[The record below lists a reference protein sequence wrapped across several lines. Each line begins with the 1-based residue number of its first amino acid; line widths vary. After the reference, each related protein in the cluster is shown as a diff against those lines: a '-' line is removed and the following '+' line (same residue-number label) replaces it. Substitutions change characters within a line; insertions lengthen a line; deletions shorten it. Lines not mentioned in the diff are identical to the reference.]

1 MKSLMVCLMGLMVF
15 VQAGTVQQPTV
26 SGQVRLSDGLPVAG
40 AQVMLFDLADLRRG
54 VVTRTTTDESGNFA
68 LPLVPL
74 GASLPE
80 GFGLGQNYPNPFNP
94 STIIPYQLA
103 ATAQVR
109 LEVFNTLGQRMA
121 TLVNGEQGAGTHSAQ
136 WDGTDAAGRAAA
148 AGMYLYRLTVDGVE
162 QTGRMVLVDGQ
173 AGVPMAGGSTEAL
186 PMAEGPSSAYGLV
199 VSGLGLVTY
208 VDADFGVEAGMG
220 PVDVEVEAWQNVRMK
235 VAQTPNGILG
245 DVNNNGQV
253 DIDDGLLVAAY
264 YANSST
270 PMPNNGDISLGDVN
284 CNGQVDL
291 TDARLITTYII
302 NPSDPS
308 VQSLSIGQA
317 GGCDTPDGGGSP
329 EATKMYWADGGRS
342 EQKIQRAN
350 LDGSQVEDVVTGL
363 GGIDGLALD
372 ASGGKIYWT
381 ERSDKKIRRA
391 NLDGSQVEDV
401 VTGLDQPIEVALD
414 VSRDK
419 IYWVDYSRGKI
430 QCANLDGSQVE
441 DLISANGPHGIAL
454 DVSRGKIY
462 WVAYGKIQRANLD
475 GSQVED
481 LVTGVNWSPSG
492 IALDVSGGKMYW
504 TDSRNNKIQRSN
516 LDGSQVE
523 DLVTGLD
530 EPRQVALDVSG
541 GKLYWTEA
549 AGGTIGRSNL
559 DGSQVEDLVT
569 GLGYPR
575 GIALDIPFL
584 DDIVPPSD
592 REVLVALYNAT
603 NGAQWKDNT
612 NWLSDEPLD
621 QWHGVTTDADGRV
634 QTLDLSYNDLTGSIP
649 PELGNLTNLKWLD
662 LSYNDLTGSIPP
674 ELGNLTNL
682 EGLDLG
688 ENQLSGSIPPELGN
702 LTNLQGLRLGG
713 NPLTGSIPVALGNL
727 TNLEGLGLFENQL
740 SGSIP
745 PELGNLTNLQGLGLF
760 ENQLSG
766 SIPPELGNLTN
777 LEVLLLQENQ
787 LSGSIPPELGN
798 LTNLGELY
806 LTGNQLTGC
815 IPAGLRDIPE
825 NDLSSLG
832 LDDCSAADAP
842 DLVVTASAPS
852 SVTAGQSFT
861 LSATVSNRGTAAS
874 AETTIHYYRSSDETI
889 GDDNDTQVGR
899 DQEVSSLAA
908 GTSTGELETPVTAP
922 DTADT
927 YYYGACVDAVSGD
940 SNRNNDCS
948 PGVQVNVIVQ
958 ADLPDLQ
965 IASGD
970 VVDGNDEPT
979 PGSTIKLE
987 FTVRNSKSA
996 SVSAPETI
1004 LRYYM
1009 SDNETLDANDQT
1021 IGDITIS
1028 ALGVGEKREV
1038 VTDNITVPSPY
1049 IETAYYYFA
1058 CLDPDNLISERD
1070 ETDNCSDEV
1079 VIDVAGS
1086 GPADLAVINPWV
1098 SKYDISPSDTLRFYV
1113 TVRNL
1118 GPATTPKDIEGI
1130 VTYYYSSNNSTW
1142 NPVLTS
1148 RGEKSQTE
1156 IRDELE
1162 PEKDDEENRKIK
1174 VPSTEGTY
1182 YYRAC
1187 VEIENEDPNS
1197 DNNCSDSVGVNVRTG
1212 ASGLPDLI
1220 VKNPEVGNSDSASGN
1235 LSAGDEFRMRV
1246 TLVNEGSVVPAKNFK
1261 LIYYR
1266 SNDNVWS
1273 NDDTREYEESIGAST
1288 LPPRDVDGDRK
1299 STVITVP
1306 STAGTYYYIACVDP
1320 QNNIPESNE
1329 NNNCASV
1336 TIYVGAPDLFFE
1348 SAIVSNPSPV
1358 EGGDIKISVRV
1369 KNRGP
1374 GEAFDAE
1381 LKYYRSNDNTL
1392 DTTNDTYLG
1401 ETHDY
1406 TISSLSPDD
1415 SPKEHSTFPFA
1426 APSTAGTYYYF
1437 ACVETTGDSNPSNNC
1452 SQAMRVDVKSGETPP
1467 PPPTAPTAP
1476 IARNAGKSAF
1486 GQNKVAW
1493 SRVPDATYYEV
1504 YHCGKRCS
1512 SDSDE
1517 WSDEDEKEREKRI
1530 DQPANT
1536 NASWIGWTDPT
1547 SDLGGDWYKVKACND
1562 NGCSEFSNEV
1572 VFDIK
1577 LEEIEAFLEFNNDNY
1592 ELSWQLYDTARDHFS
1607 YYKIYR
1613 ASSESYIYGVGS
1625 FFDSDLIHTTD
1636 ILSDYRWK
1644 DTTTGRKAGWYYAY
1658 RVQGCNS
1665 VGCTEETTRVVSSS
1679 YPGDPKSPPNPPLN
1693 LVGGTLDNDIIWLD
1707 WEPPSSGTS
1716 VTHYEVWHKSR
1727 SGGEYSLKGKQ
1738 VIDTYWYDTDPYGD
1752 PADSI
1757 GDDYYRVK
1765 ACNNKG
1771 CSDFSDE
1778 VKI

>member
-26 SGQVRLSDGLPVAG
+26 SGQVRLSDGLPVVG
-40 AQVMLFDLADLRRG
+40 AQVILFDLADLRRG
-54 VVTRTTTDESGNFA
+54 VVAREMTDESGNFA
-68 LPLVPL
+68 LPLVP
-74 GASLPE
+74 SLPE
-80 GFGLGQNYPNPFNP
+80 GFVLGANYPNPFNP
-94 STIIPYQLA
+94 STIIPYELA
-103 ATAQVR
+103 VTAQVR

-173 AGVPMAGGSTEAL
+173 AGVPMRGASAEAL
-186 PMAEGPSSAYGLV
+186 PMTEVPSSTYGLV

-350 LDGSQVEDVVTGL
+350 LDGSQVEDLVTGL

-391 NLDGSQVEDV
+391 NLDGSQVEDL

-414 VSRDK
+414 VSRGK

-481 LVTGVNWSPSG
+481 VVTGVNWSPSG

-523 DLVTGLD
+523 DVVTGLD

-541 GKLYWTEA
+541 GKMYWTEA

-575 GIALDIPFL
+575 GIALQVSDQTQPP
-584 DDIVPPSD
+584 PPS
-592 REVLVALYNAT
+592 ET
-603 NGAQWKDNT
+603 
-612 NWLSDEPLD
+612 
-621 QWHGVTTDADGRV
+621 
-634 QTLDLSYNDLTGSIP
+634 
-649 PELGNLTNLKWLD
+649 
-662 LSYNDLTGSIPP
+662 
-674 ELGNLTNL
+674 
-682 EGLDLG
+682 
-688 ENQLSGSIPPELGN
+688 
-702 LTNLQGLRLGG
+702 
-713 NPLTGSIPVALGNL
+713 
-727 TNLEGLGLFENQL
+727 
-740 SGSIP
+740 
-745 PELGNLTNLQGLGLF
+745 
-760 ENQLSG
+760 
-766 SIPPELGNLTN
+766 
-777 LEVLLLQENQ
+777 
-787 LSGSIPPELGN
+787 
-798 LTNLGELY
+798 
-806 LTGNQLTGC
+806 
-815 IPAGLRDIPE
+815 
-825 NDLSSLG
+825 
-832 LDDCSAADAP
+832 P

-874 AETTIHYYRSSDETI
+874 AETTMRYYRSSDETI
-889 GDDNDTQVGR
+889 GDDNDTQVGS
-899 DQEVSSLAA
+899 DQAVSSLAA

-965 IASGD
+965 VSSGD

-987 FTVRNSKSA
+987 FTVRNSRSA

-1021 IGDITIS
+1021 MGDITIS

-1197 DNNCSDSVGVNVRTG
+1197 DNNCSDSVAVNVRTG

-1235 LSAGDEFRMRV
+1235 ISAGDQFRMRV

-1273 NDDTREYEESIGAST
+1273 NDDTQEHEESIGAST

-1299 STVITVP
+1299 STLITVP

-1320 QNNIPESNE
+1320 QNNIPESKE

-1348 SAIVSNPSPV
+1348 SVSVSNPSPV
-1358 EGGDIKISVRV
+1358 EGGDIEISVSVRN
-1369 KNRGP
+1369 KGP

-1406 TISSLSPDD
+1406 TISRLGPDD
-1415 SPKEHSTFPFA
+1415 SPKEHSTFPFP

-1452 SQAMRVDVKSGETPP
+1452 SSVRVSVQPPDGPGVPDLVVRNARVDNSTPLAGSTIGMNVDVYIQGSATKFSSTLHYRLLVISGLDVELGIYTVSLDPGETRSEYKEFPVPSAAGTYYYEACVDTISNENDTKNNCSRVRVDVEGG
-1467 PPPTAPTAP
+1467 PPT
-1476 IARNAGKSAF
+1476 ARNAGKSAL

-1493 SRVPDATYYEV
+1493 SRVSDATYYKV
-1504 YHCGKRCS
+1504 YHCGKNY
-1512 SDSDE
+1512 DHNLGK
-1517 WSDEDEKEREKRI
+1517 WSDEDEQIHETEI
-1530 DQPANT
+1530 DQPDNT
-1536 NASWIGWTDPT
+1536 NASWIGWTDSI

-1562 NGCSEFSNEV
+1562 NGCSDFSNEV
-1572 VFDIK
+1572 IFDRSSEAKEASIATWIK
-1577 LEEIEAFLEFNNDNY
+1577 PGND
-1592 ELSWQLYDTARDHFS
+1592 ELSWGPGTEIKKDYFA
-1607 YYKIYR
+1607 YYKIFR
-1613 ASSESYIYGVGS
+1613 AKRIKLGHILV
-1625 FFDSDLIHTTD
+1625 HTTG
-1636 ILSDYRWK
+1636 ILSYRWR
-1644 DTTTGRKAGWYYAY
+1644 DTTSHGSGSYFY
-1658 RVQGCNS
+1658 VIQGCDADGNC
-1665 VGCTEETTRVVSSS
+1665 GEEQDVLPRSID
-1679 YPGDPKSPPNPPLN
+1679 YPGDPPSPPASPRNLN
-1693 LVGGTLDNDIIWLD
+1693 GSTENFNVDINRLD
-1707 WEPPSSGTS
+1707 WEPPSSGIS

-1727 SGGEYSLKGKQ
+1727 RGGEYSLKGKQ
-1738 VIDTYWYDTDPYGD
+1738 VIDTYWYDTDAYGD
-1752 PADSI
+1752 PDDSS
-1757 GDDYYRVK
+1757 GDDYYKVK
-1765 ACNNKG
+1765 ACNEKG

-1778 VKI
+1778 VKIE